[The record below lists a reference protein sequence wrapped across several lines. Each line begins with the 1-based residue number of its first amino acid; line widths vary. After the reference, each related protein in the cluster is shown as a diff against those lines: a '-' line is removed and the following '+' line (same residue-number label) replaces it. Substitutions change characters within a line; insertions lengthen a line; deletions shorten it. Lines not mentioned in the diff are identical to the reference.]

1 MINNILPLL
10 LIVFIFGSPALSA
23 ELNRPSEWAVPLQ
36 LSGVPNLYKINNNLY
51 RSAQPTKQGMNNL
64 NSIGI
69 KTIINLRVF
78 HSDTDEAR
86 NTGLLVE
93 ELSVK
98 NWHIEDEDV
107 IRVLRIIRQKEN
119 GPFLIHCQHGADR
132 TGVMS
137 AMYRIVE
144 QGWSKKEAIREM
156 VDGGYGFHAIWSN
169 TIGYVKNVDTEKF
182 KKEIAWLPE
191 KPVQATRPLPWEIG
205 AAKSYLI
212 PALEIPTFLFLLNMY
227 DRLAYPNE
235 VEDGEKTFSTNF
247 STFWENLVHRPWV
260 VDHDTFSVN
269 QFAHPYQGS
278 MHHGFARSAGLNYW
292 ESLLY
297 ANVGSFLWEMCGET
311 TSPSINDQ
319 IATGTGGSFLGEV
332 LFRMAGLVLEG
343 DGDKPGILREFG
355 AAIISPPTGIN
366 RFVFGDRFKPVFPS
380 HHPATF
386 YSMQFGTGL
395 NTGLNDEDVSSNIN
409 RYEAIMD
416 FSMAYGLPGKPGYHY
431 ERPFDYFNFEFTGR
445 GNSDNPL
452 DSIMIRGLLLGSD
465 YAVGKSYRGIW
476 GLYGCY
482 DYISPHIFPVSS
494 TAVSLGTTFQWWLS
508 QTIALQGSVLGGIGY
523 AATGNITEVHQR
535 DYHYGFTPQGLLALR
550 LILGDRAMLD
560 FTGRSYRL
568 TGMGG
573 DDKERTESIDHLKM
587 GFTVRIYDRHALGIQ
602 YIASIR
608 EQRYPDRSDSHQTV
622 GTVSLVYT
630 WLGNARFGAVEWRGA
645 EDH

>member
-10 LIVFIFGSPALSA
+10 LIVFIFGSPALAA

-64 NSIGI
+64 KIIGI
-69 KTIINLRVF
+69 KTIINLRAF

-86 NTGLLVE
+86 NTGLLNE
-93 ELSVK
+93 EVSV
-98 NWHIEDEDV
+98 NTWHIKDKDV
-107 IRVLRIIRQKEN
+107 IRVLRIVLKKQN
-119 GPFLIHCQHGADR
+119 GPILIHCQHGADR
-132 TGVMS
+132 TGIMI

-144 QGWSKKEAIREM
+144 QGWSKDEAIREM
-156 VDGGYGFHAIWSN
+156 VDGGYGFHSIWSN
-169 TIGYVKNVDTEKF
+169 AIDYVKNVDIEKF
-182 KKEIAWLPE
+182 KNEVTLLQE
-191 KPVQATRPLPWEIG
+191 KPVQATRSLPQEIG

-235 VEDGEKTFSTNF
+235 VEDGEKTFSTNL
-247 STFWENLVHRPWV
+247 STFRNNLVHRSWR

-292 ESLLY
+292 ESLFY

-311 TSPSINDQ
+311 TPPSINDQ
-319 IATGTGGSFLGEV
+319 IATGTGGSFLGEA
-332 LFRMAGLVLEG
+332 LYRMASLLLEG
-343 DGDKPGILREFG
+343 DGDKPDILREFG

-386 YSMQFGTGL
+386 YSLQFGTGM
-395 NTGLNDEDVSSNIN
+395 NAGLYDEDSSNTIN

-416 FSMAYGLPGKPGYHY
+416 FSMAYGLPGKPGYRY
-431 ERPFDYFNFEFTGR
+431 KRPFDYFDFEFTGR
-445 GNSDNPL
+445 GNSDNPI
-452 DSIMIRGLLLGSD
+452 DSIMIRGLLFGPD
-465 YAVGKSYRGIW
+465 YAIGNSYRGIW
-476 GLYGCY
+476 GLYGGY

-523 AATGNITEVHQR
+523 AASGNIAEAHQH
-535 DYHYGFTPQGLLALR
+535 DYHYGITPQGLFALR

-560 FTGRSYRL
+560 FTGRVYHL
-568 TGMGG
+568 TGLGG
-573 DDKERTESIDHLKM
+573 DDKERTASIDHLKM

-630 WLGNARFGAVEWRGA
+630 WLGNARFGTVEWRGD